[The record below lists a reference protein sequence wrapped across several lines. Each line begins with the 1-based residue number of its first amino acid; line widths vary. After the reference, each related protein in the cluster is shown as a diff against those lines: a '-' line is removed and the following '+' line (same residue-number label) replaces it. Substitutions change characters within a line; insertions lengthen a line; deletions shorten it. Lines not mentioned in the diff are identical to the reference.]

1 MNLLHQ
7 ASYAYP
13 KRWVQPTSSECLP
26 CARHLIFDNY
36 PLRDSLRYVDHEHL
50 RPHTWEMIE
59 LEYNKKILK
68 KCDTQSY
75 LSLFQFHTTIS
86 RVCKES
92 YLKLERQQLLN
103 HDTKLQ

>member
-1 MNLLHQ
+1 
-7 ASYAYP
+7 
-13 KRWVQPTSSECLP
+13 
-26 CARHLIFDNY
+26 
-36 PLRDSLRYVDHEHL
+36 
-50 RPHTWEMIE
+50 MIE